1 MVERVL
7 SMHEVPGSMPGSSTF
22 IFVIF
27 YVKSVCWCQNVY
39 QRKLELKGGLAQMV
53 ERVLS
58 MHEVPGSMPGSSTLI
73 FVFFSVKSVCWCQ
86 NVYQSKFELEGGI
99 SSNGRARA

>member
-1 MVERVL
+1 
-7 SMHEVPGSMPGSSTF
+7 
-22 IFVIF
+22 
-27 YVKSVCWCQNVY
+27 
-39 QRKLELKGGLAQMV
+39 MV

-73 FVFFSVKSVCWCQ
+73 FVIFSVKSVCCCQ
-86 NVYQSKFELEGGI
+86 NVWESKFELERGI

>member
-7 SMHEVPGSMPGSSTF
+7 SMHEVAGSMPGSSTL
-22 IFVIF
+22 IFVFF

-39 QRKLELKGGLAQMV
+39 QRKLELKGG
-53 ERVLS
+53 
-58 MHEVPGSMPGSSTLI
+58 
-73 FVFFSVKSVCWCQ
+73 
-86 NVYQSKFELEGGI
+86 I